1 MSQFF
6 SGSNRRANE
15 RSYIKLGEDLP
26 TIYELPSSLL
36 VANPINRYLLNSPML
51 PEFVKERRWRPDAL
65 CPERFARQ
73 RRIAER
79 AACAQGPLLHCDAP
93 LLAEAGGARWHV
105 EAAAEDASRVVS
117 TSTCG
122 QGSAG
127 GDRPN

>member
-1 MSQFF
+1 
-6 SGSNRRANE
+6 
-15 RSYIKLGEDLP
+15 
-26 TIYELPSSLL
+26 
-36 VANPINRYLLNSPML
+36 ML

-105 EAAAEDASRVVS
+105 EAAADDASRVVS

-122 QGSAG
+122 QGSPGEIARTRG
-127 GDRPN
+127 KKLSVFPIRATDTTRF